1 MVGAAFAQPTDWG
14 KKWVVFLGLSVCANA
29 ILLTQVHPIP
39 KIEPIYDIPILKV
52 NLMTLAR
59 PAVSSPPVESKVEPV
74 KVPPPPPP
82 EAVRVK
88 PVVTT
93 PFAPEKVAVIPKL
106 PQPKAEP
113 VKEAKAQPVPRPMVR
128 PAVVLE
134 PPIETKAVPPIEMA
148 KIVPEIVE
156 KIPEKKIVRKVVAK
170 PEPRPAPE
178 PKVVATLPDTSKGI
192 GEDNSTVI
200 HEARYRHQV
209 PPSYPRRALDLGHQG
224 TVTLHAEVL
233 PSGTPRDLKI
243 AKSSGHR
250 LLDMAA
256 MAAVKKW
263 KFEPTSVDGNAVVSW
278 VRVPVNFVIH

>member
-1 MVGAAFAQPTDWG
+1 MVGAAFAQPVDWG
-14 KKWVVFLGLSVCANA
+14 KRWVVFLGLSICANA
-29 ILLTQVHPIP
+29 FLLMQVHPIP
-39 KIEPIYDIPILKV
+39 KIEPIFDIPILKV

-59 PAVSSPPVESKVEPV
+59 PAISSPPVETKVEPV
-74 KVPPPPPP
+74 KAPPPPPP

-113 VKEAKAQPVPRPMVR
+113 VREAKAQPVPRPKVR
-128 PAVVLE
+128 PAAALA
-134 PPIETKAVPPIEMA
+134 PSTETKTVPPVEMA
-148 KIVPEIVE
+148 KIVPEVLE
-156 KIPEKKIVRKVVAK
+156 KVPEKKVVKEVVAK
-170 PEPRPAPE
+170 PEPQPAPE
-178 PKVVATLPDTSKGI
+178 SKVVAALPDGSKGR
-192 GEDNSTVI
+192 GEDNSTVV
-200 HEARYRHQV
+200 HEARYLHQV
-209 PPSYPRRALDLGHQG
+209 APSYPRRALDLGQQG

-243 AKSSGHR
+243 AQSSGHR

-278 VRVPVNFVIH
+278 VRVPVNFIIH